1 MADDM
6 ASNNVIMQRMATQ
19 LISVCILEHSL
30 SQSSK
35 NETPVSNS
43 AVKQAGVLK
52 DYLRK
57 SKEKVVR
64 HQNLASLLWFTVKN
78 SVYFEIPN
86 PKTKLNLHLGTTAPS
101 LITLSEYIAL

>member
-1 MADDM
+1 MGNGCSKDMADDM
-6 ASNNVIMQRMATQ
+6 ASNVIMQCMATE
-19 LISVCILEHSL
+19 LISVCILQHSL

-43 AVKQAGVLK
+43 AVEQAGVLK

-64 HQNLASLLWFTVKN
+64 HQNLASLL
-78 SVYFEIPN
+78 
-86 PKTKLNLHLGTTAPS
+86 
-101 LITLSEYIAL
+101 